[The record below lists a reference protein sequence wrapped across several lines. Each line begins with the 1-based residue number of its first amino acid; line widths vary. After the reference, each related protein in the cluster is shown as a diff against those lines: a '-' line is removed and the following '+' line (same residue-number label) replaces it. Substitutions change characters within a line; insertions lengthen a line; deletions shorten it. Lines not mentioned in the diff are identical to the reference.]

1 MFSKDIL
8 LSHETINYLK
18 TFTVKH
24 YDEELRSCKM
34 YNLILAINFNCYDIF
49 IFCVNFLVIIFAHKW
64 EFSDYKNYE
73 ISRPALAI
81 ILKKSKFGAEGVKI
95 KLPTQRNC
103 THTHENSSIILPTE
117 EIYTNWKNISEK
129 ASNKMCHKR
138 VD

>member
-49 IFCVNFLVIIFAHKW
+49 IFCVNFLVIICTQVRICRL
-64 EFSDYKNYE
+64 KNYE
-73 ISRPALAI
+73 ISRPAALAI